1 MLSGMFALK
10 NVETWTLILQKNSL
24 MKTCGDL
31 IPLKSTSNMTE
42 PVFCIGRQ
50 SVSEANAEG
59 WV

>member
-10 NVETWTLILQKNSL
+10 NVETWTLFLQKNSL

-31 IPLKSTSNMTE
+31 IPLKPTSNMTE